1 MTTSPHD
8 ALATAGV
15 IDISI
20 SPVWTIR
27 HHGER
32 QFDLLLLTLL
42 QAIQENGRLT
52 DCARECSCA
61 SIASLMKGERRCP
74 PT

>member
-8 ALATAGV
+8 ALATASV

-32 QFDLLLLTLL
+32 QFDLLPW
-42 QAIQENGRLT
+42 AHFQEHG
-52 DCARECSCA
+52 
-61 SIASLMKGERRCP
+61 
-74 PT
+74 